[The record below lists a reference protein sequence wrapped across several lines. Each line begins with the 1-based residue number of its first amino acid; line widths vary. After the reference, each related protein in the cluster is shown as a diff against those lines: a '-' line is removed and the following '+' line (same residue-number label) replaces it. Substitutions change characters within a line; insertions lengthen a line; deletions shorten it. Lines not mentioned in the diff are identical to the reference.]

1 MATASRTVGQLITEA
16 RQLLNDTIPI
26 SGEPRFPDE
35 ELVAALN
42 DAYLQLRDKRPDAF
56 LNYGLRKAVP
66 AYLLPRDDELVFTT
80 DDKFYPALLF
90 YVVGRSEI
98 TEDTYADNGRAVAMM
113 NKFVNQILSVK
124 S

>member
-1 MATASRTVGQLITEA
+1 MAKTIGELIVEA
-16 RQLLNDTIPI
+16 RQLLNDSIPI
-26 SGEPRFPDE
+26 SGEARFPDN

-42 DAYLQLRDKRPDAF
+42 DAMFQIRQKRPDAF
-56 LNYGLRKAVP
+56 LGYGLRKSVP
-66 AYLLPRDDELVFTT
+66 QYTLPADANTTLPIDETF
-80 DDKFYPALLF
+80 FYSPLLF